1 MTATWSNDGG
11 IHEIPLPGGGG
22 RLWLCGK
29 HVVGPDV
36 EGVLTSVGARTVV
49 CLVQRHELAERFPAY
64 TAWLDAHGGDRALWY
79 PVPDLTAPPLP
90 RAQHWLDEIDRRLSA
105 GEGLVMHCAAG
116 RGRAGTMAVGL
127 LLRRRFTLT
136 DALEHVRLHRPGAGP
151 EAGGQMALVRHL
163 ADESHGSPETPPRP
177 H

>member
-1 MTATWSNDGG
+1 MTAPWSTDGG

-36 EGVLTSVGARTVV
+36 ETVLGSVGAQTVV
-49 CLVQRHELAERFPAY
+49 CLAQRHELAERFPDY
-64 TAWLDAHGGDRALWY
+64 TAWLDANRDGRALWY

-90 RAQHWLDEIDRRLSA
+90 QAQHWLDQIDHRLLA
-105 GEGLVMHCAAG
+105 GQGLVMHCAAG

-127 LLRRRFTLT
+127 LLRRRVALA
-136 DALEHVRLHRPGAGP
+136 DALAHVRLHRPGAGP

-163 ADESHGSPETPPRP
+163 ADEPHGSPETSPRP